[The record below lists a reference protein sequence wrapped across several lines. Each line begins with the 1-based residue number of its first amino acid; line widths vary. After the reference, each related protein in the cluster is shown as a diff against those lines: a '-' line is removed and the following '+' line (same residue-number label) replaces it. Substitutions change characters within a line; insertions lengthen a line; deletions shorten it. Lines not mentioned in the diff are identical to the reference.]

1 MRLALALTLISST
14 ALADS
19 PYKLAEEAALG
30 MDLPGHPL
38 LDADFSTCKDA
49 PGAPLFWVE
58 VSKAG
63 KVSAAHV
70 HGAGKLDACFE
81 HALAKA
87 KVADK
92 LPASIVVVGHID
104 VDGQAA
110 PRVSQAPVVLD
121 AHHAKWQI
129 SANQIHYTANRMMD
143 IAAALDA
150 ASDAVSNCAG
160 KRDKPGKAMIWHANG
175 GKPIMRSGAPGYDDC
190 VTRALAS
197 VKFPAPESA
206 YWIAA
211 DVTPPG
217 EQLAAHT
224 DDPHLSHEQA
234 LKDAVSTAVRAH
246 KLDYVDCE
254 NAHPKA
260 GLTAVTV
267 TLYGAKLTTKKV
279 TATDAA
285 IEACVKSKVDGLKIP
300 NASPSDKLEL
310 EVDLTGSI

>member
-1 MRLALALTLISST
+1 MRLVLALTLLSST

-19 PYKLAEEAALG
+19 PYKIAEEAALG
-30 MDLPGHPL
+30 MDLPDHPL
-38 LDADFSTCKDA
+38 LDADFSACKDA

-63 KVSAAHV
+63 KVTAAHV
-70 HGAGKLDACFE
+70 HGAGKVDACFE
-81 HALAKA
+81 KAFGKA
-87 KVADK
+87 KVAAK
-92 LPASIVVVGHID
+92 LTAPIVVVGHIE
-104 VDGQAA
+104 VEGQAA

-121 AHHAKWQI
+121 AHHAKWQV

-143 IAAALDA
+143 IAAALDG

-160 KRDKPGKAMIWHANG
+160 KRDKPGKAMIWHAG
-175 GKPIMRSGAPGYDDC
+175 TPIVRSGAPAYDAC
-190 VTRALAS
+190 VAKALAS
-197 VKFPAPESA
+197 VKLPAAESA
-206 YWIAA
+206 FWITA

-246 KLDYVDCE
+246 KLDLVDCE

-267 TLYGAKLTTKKV
+267 ALSVEKLVTKKV
-279 TATDAA
+279 TATDSA
-285 IEACVKSKVDGLKIP
+285 IDACVKGKLDGLKIP

-310 EVDLTGSI
+310 EVDLQ